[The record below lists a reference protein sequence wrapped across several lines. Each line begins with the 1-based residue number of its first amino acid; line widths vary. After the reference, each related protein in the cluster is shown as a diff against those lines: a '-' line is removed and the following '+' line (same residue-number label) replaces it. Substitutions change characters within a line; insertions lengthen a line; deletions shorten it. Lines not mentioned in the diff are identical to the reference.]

1 MYVYIIRHGQSR
13 GNIDYSLRDAEPFHP
28 LKAELERKDP
38 SLTRLGRVQAELAGK
53 RLSQIEFDAVF
64 CGPLHRQIDTAAI
77 VMKHQKKKVKIEVL
91 SDLTEVGLE
100 GYAGTPT
107 EFYGELFPD
116 VELIPC
122 SDPSPTGGPGVIPSS
137 AENSEGFRLRG
148 RRLVE
153 YLKKRFSGS
162 DTILLSTSAMFGGAI
177 VIPALL
183 ELTDNDIDTGKN
195 FEFNNT
201 CISMVE
207 LTDDGKKIVHFSN
220 DITHLSL
227 PEGEDSTKYP
237 F

>member
-13 GNIDYSLRDAEPFHP
+13 GNIDYSLRDAEPYHP
-28 LKAELERKDP
+28 LKEELERKDP
-38 SLTRLGRVQAELAGK
+38 SLTRLGRAQAELAGH

-77 VMKHQKKKVKIEVL
+77 VMSHQKKKVKIEVL

-107 EFYGELFPD
+107 ELYDVLFPGTEI
-116 VELIPC
+116 VPC
-122 SDPSPTGGPGVIPSS
+122 SDPSPTGGPGVIPAS
-137 AENSEGFRLRG
+137 AECPEGCRLRG

-153 YLKKRFSGS
+153 YLKRRFSGS

-177 VIPALL
+177 VIPTLL
-183 ELTDNDIDTGKN
+183 ELSDNDIDTGKN
-195 FEFNNT
+195 FDFNNT

-220 DITHLSL
+220 DVTHLSL
-227 PEGEDSTKYP
+227 PEGEDSAKYP